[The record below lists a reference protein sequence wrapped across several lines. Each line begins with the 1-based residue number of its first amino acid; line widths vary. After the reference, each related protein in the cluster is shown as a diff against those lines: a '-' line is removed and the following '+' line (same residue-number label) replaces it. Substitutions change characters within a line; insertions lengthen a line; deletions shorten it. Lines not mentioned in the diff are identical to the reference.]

1 MRSKLHFGIIIILL
15 AFLGRFI
22 ETPATP
28 NQEIT
33 IQFSNANV
41 SEIEVQNAL
50 RDIQQKLQKIG
61 AESLLIGQDKNG
73 NLKIAYYSIA
83 DVQSIEHILTNSSDF
98 NFLFEESS
106 NSSNKNS
113 DKETL
118 RDYKL
123 NVSEIQKKNQD
134 NDWDFDG
141 VQIVEL
147 NQKTDRFNNL
157 KKDASGSLY
166 QLEVL
171 HQLVKVGFRINS
183 GTFILEN
190 KNPYEIPE
198 VRAGPIS

>member
-1 MRSKLHFGIIIILL
+1 
-15 AFLGRFI
+15 
-22 ETPATP
+22 
-28 NQEIT
+28 
-33 IQFSNANV
+33 
-41 SEIEVQNAL
+41 
-50 RDIQQKLQKIG
+50 
-61 AESLLIGQDKNG
+61 
-73 NLKIAYYSIA
+73 
-83 DVQSIEHILTNSSDF
+83 
-98 NFLFEESS
+98 LFEESS

-123 NVSEIQKKNQD
+123 NVSEIQKKNQN

-157 KKDASGSLY
+157 KKDASGNLY

-190 KNPYEIPE
+190 RNLYEIPE

>member
-1 MRSKLHFGIIIILL
+1 MRSKLHFGIIIVLL
-15 AFLGRFI
+15 ALLGRLV

-33 IQFSNANV
+33 IQFSDANV
-41 SEIEVQNAL
+41 SEIEAQNTL
-50 RDIQQKLQKIG
+50 RDIQQKLQRIG
-61 AESLLIGQDKNG
+61 AENLLVIKDDSGSF
-73 NLKIAYYSIA
+73 KIAYYSLTDA
-83 DVQSIEHILTNSSDF
+83 QSIEQILTDSSEF
-98 NFLFEESS
+98 SFLLGVDT
-106 NSSNKNS
+106 NNSNKKS
-113 DKETL
+113 DGDTVK
-118 RDYKL
+118 DYNL
-123 NVSEIQKKNQD
+123 NVSEIQKKDQK

-183 GTFILEN
+183 GTFIIEN
-190 KNPYEIPE
+190 RNLYEIPE